1 MKLSMTIQ
9 WNKDDLFYVC
19 TMIEYVSRK
28 THNKSKD
35 VVVRMS
41 DKALAHQLKAAGIN
55 HCLSFEQVADEW
67 IEDYGI
73 PNGNYDNISKCRYEV
88 PTVTAIGRV
97 YQTLISEVASLYQDI
112 VEAIKMVYSSFI
124 SDEILIIIPVYIT
137 VIQTI
142 LDVLMR
148 QENYWT
154 KKIVL

>member
-1 MKLSMTIQ
+1 MTIQ

-73 PNGNYDNISKCRYEV
+73 PNGNYDNISKCKYEV

-97 YQTLISEVASLYQDI
+97 YQTLKWFTVLLSAMRY
-112 VEAIKMVYSSFI
+112 
-124 SDEILIIIPVYIT
+124 LIIIPVYII

-148 QENYWT
+148 QENYWI

>member
-1 MKLSMTIQ
+1 MTIQ

-55 HCLSFEQVADEW
+55 NCLSFEQVADEW

-124 SDEILIIIPVYIT
+124 SDEISDYNSSVYYSNPDYIRCSYEAGKL
-137 VIQTI
+137 
-142 LDVLMR
+142 LD
-148 QENYWT
+148 
-154 KKIVL
+154 

>member
-1 MKLSMTIQ
+1 MTIQ

-97 YQTLISEVASLYQDI
+97 YQTLISEMRY
-112 VEAIKMVYSSFI
+112 
-124 SDEILIIIPVYIT
+124 LIIIPVYIT

-148 QENYWT
+148 QENYWI
-154 KKIVL
+154 KKIMMLSIHWILKQY

>member
-1 MKLSMTIQ
+1 MTIQ

-88 PTVTAIGRV
+88 PTVTARGRV

-124 SDEILIIIPVYIT
+124 SDEISDYNSNVYYSNPDYIRCSYEAGKL
-137 VIQTI
+137 
-142 LDVLMR
+142 LD
-148 QENYWT
+148 
-154 KKIVL
+154 